1 MSAVMKDSAADLRQY
16 LTFRLGGEE
25 YGVGILT
32 VKEIRG
38 WSGVTPIP
46 HSPPWMLGMLNLRG
60 MVVPVIDLRVRFG
73 LQRADFDEFTVVI
86 VLAVGE
92 RVAGIVVDAVS
103 DVISLAASDVKPAP
117 SLGQHTDTSHIL
129 GFCTEQERMRILVD
143 VERLLAGADLAAA
156 TRPSDQ
162 QGAS

>member
-1 MSAVMKDSAADLRQY
+1 MSAVMKDAAPGLRQY

-38 WSGVTPIP
+38 WSGVTAIP
-46 HSPPWMLGMLNLRG
+46 HAPPWMPGMLNLRG
-60 MVVPVIDLRVRFG
+60 MVVPIIDLRVRFG
-73 LQRADFDEFTVVI
+73 LPRADFDEFTVVI
-86 VLAVGE
+86 VLAVGG

-103 DVISLAASDVKPAP
+103 DVISLADSDVKPAP
-117 SLGQHTDTSHIL
+117 SLGRHTDTSHIL
-129 GFCTEQERMRILVD
+129 GFCTQQERMRILVD
-143 VERLLAGADLAAA
+143 VERLMAGTDLAAA
-156 TRPSDQ
+156 TRPADQ